1 MNSLKHI
8 FDNVFKR
15 KSSDEHSFR
24 IFVNTYQDKVFRFI
38 SLFVKDSH
46 VCEELMS
53 DVFFSLW
60 NKREQ
65 LEEVEN
71 LESYVFIIAKN
82 KALNFLRKKKM
93 ELSNINDVDID
104 LFYNTTTNPESIYIS
119 QETIVALN
127 KAIEELPTKTK
138 LAFLMIRENEMKYKD
153 AAEVL
158 GVSVKTLEKQVAAA
172 VAKLKEALQNNKDL

>member
-1 MNSLKHI
+1 
-8 FDNVFKR
+8 
-15 KSSDEHSFR
+15 
-24 IFVNTYQDKVFRFI
+24 
-38 SLFVKDSH
+38 
-46 VCEELMS
+46 
-53 DVFFSLW
+53 
-60 NKREQ
+60 
-65 LEEVEN
+65 
-71 LESYVFIIAKN
+71 
-82 KALNFLRKKKM
+82 M